1 MRRLL
6 IGVLVGLVL
15 GGAGGFAAG
24 IFFFPY
30 IFPPPVATQEVANRA
45 AHTVLGTGTF
55 IHADPSDPIHWGR
68 GSVSIL
74 QDPEGGR
81 IVHLEKDFEVGP
93 GPDYRVYLVPHPAP
107 RAKDDVRA
115 AFVDLGGLAAFKG
128 SQTYRIPAD
137 IDLAAQG
144 SVVIWCRAFAQLISP
159 ASIERKTQ

>member
-1 MRRLL
+1 LRRLL
-6 IGVLVGLVL
+6 VGLLVGLVL

-30 IFPPPVATQEVANRA
+30 IFPPPVADQQVADRA

-55 IHADPSDPIHWGR
+55 VHADPSDPIHWGR

-74 QDPEGGR
+74 QDPSGRR

-93 GPDYRVYLVPHPAP
+93 GPDYRVYLVPHPGP

-115 AFVDLGGLAAFKG
+115 AFVDLGGLASFKG
-128 SQTYRIPAD
+128 SQTYAVPAD
-137 IDLAAQG
+137 LDLARQG

-159 ASIERKTQ
+159 ASIVRNP

>member
-1 MRRLL
+1 MRRVL
-6 IGVLVGLVL
+6 IGLLVGLVL
-15 GGAGGFAAG
+15 GTGGGFALG

-30 IFPPPVATQEVANRA
+30 IFPPPVATQEVADRA
-45 AHTVLGTGTF
+45 AQTVVGTGTF
-55 IHADPSDPIHWGR
+55 VHADPSDPIHWGR
-68 GSVSIL
+68 GSVTIF
-74 QDPEGGR
+74 QDAAGRR

-128 SQTYRIPAD
+128 SQTYVIPAD
-137 IDLAAQG
+137 LDLARQG

-159 ASIERKTQ
+159 ATIERKVQ